1 MHNQN
6 ELHTEKEIKRILQQE
21 VEIPEPVANRIEE
34 TLAYITQTSAQSRK
48 TAGSKTQTPVSAA
61 HFANSN
67 RKQQPQTTTAN
78 SNHKR
83 HRKGSIGK
91 KRHFGAAA
99 AAAAVLACTSITAVA
114 AVVFHWNNMV
124 VEKFEIDE
132 VQQETLVEQG
142 IAPVVNASATEN
154 GVTVSTE
161 QALMD
166 SKFIYLLLKI
176 EAPEDVT
183 LSEYVLFEDFNLT
196 LDGSDADFSYSSG
209 LMDEDT
215 SDNISYWAVWIN
227 NSISNYDFHG
237 KTLGIHLKN
246 LLDDVQ
252 GANPGTKL
260 IDGRWD
266 LEWNMVYE
274 DSETVFELERQVPE
288 LDMTIKRIVL
298 SPISI
303 EVIYDWK
310 RQQVA
315 DQGIDENGNAF
326 DYYYDKEPPVMTSF
340 RMKDG
345 SIQAIDLSGPGNI
358 GYLDENSTEYRTSYG
373 MGRIVT
379 VDDVAGILFLDPESG
394 TEAEITLKQ

>member
-1 MHNQN
+1 
-6 ELHTEKEIKRILQQE
+6 
-21 VEIPEPVANRIEE
+21 
-34 TLAYITQTSAQSRK
+34 
-48 TAGSKTQTPVSAA
+48 
-61 HFANSN
+61 
-67 RKQQPQTTTAN
+67 
-78 SNHKR
+78 
-83 HRKGSIGK
+83 
-91 KRHFGAAA
+91 
-99 AAAAVLACTSITAVA
+99 
-114 AVVFHWNNMV
+114 MV
-124 VEKFEIDE
+124 VSLPNNECC
-132 VQQETLVEQG
+132 
-142 IAPVVNASATEN
+142 
-154 GVTVSTE
+154 
-161 QALMD
+161 ALQD
-166 SKFIYLLLKI
+166 I
-176 EAPEDVT
+176 
-183 LSEYVLFEDFNLT
+183 
-196 LDGSDADFSYSSG
+196 
-209 LMDEDT
+209 
-215 SDNISYWAVWIN
+215 
-227 NSISNYDFHG
+227 
-237 KTLGIHLKN
+237 N

-252 GANPGTKL
+252 GADPGTKL

-288 LDMTIKRIVL
+288 LDMTIRRIVL

-358 GYLDENSTEYRTSYG
+358 GYLDESSTEYRTSYG
-373 MGRIVT
+373 MGRVVT

>member
-1 MHNQN
+1 MKNQEVNDMHNQN

-67 RKQQPQTTTAN
+67 R
-78 SNHKR
+78 KR

-176 EAPEDVT
+176 EAPEDVS
-183 LSEYVLFEDFNLT
+183 LSEYAFFENFKLT
-196 LDGSDADFSYSSG
+196 LDGSDANFGYSAG

-215 SDNISYWAVWIN
+215 SDNISYWEVWVN
-227 NSISNYDFHG
+227 NSVSQYDFHG
-237 KTLGIHLKN
+237 KTLGIHLEN

-252 GANPGTKL
+252 GADPGTKL

-274 DSETVFELERQVPE
+274 DSETVFELEQQVPE
-288 LDMTIKRIVL
+288 LDMTIRRIVL

-315 DQGIDENGNAF
+315 DHGIDENGNAF

-345 SIQAIDLSGPGNI
+345 SIQTIDLSGPGNI

-373 MGRIVT
+373 MGRVVT

-394 TEAEITLKQ
+394 TEAEIALKQ